1 MKRPERQQ
9 YKGAEAKKCNT
20 HNIRAKFEKKTTH
33 TQNLQALLAAGE
45 TCFHKNRSVLT
56 LVSNEGTPQPQMLK
70 INEIFHSIQGESS
83 FVGYPTVFVRTTGCN
98 LRCTYCDTT
107 YSYHEG
113 EDFSVDQV
121 FERIRSFGTQHVC
134 ITGGE
139 PLLQKE
145 ILILIE
151 RLCDHGH
158 TVSIETSGSRPIRGI
173 DPRSKV
179 ILDVKTPDSG
189 AANSFLEE
197 NLDCRESTEFKFV
210 ICSEE
215 DLEWTEKFCRQH
227 DLFGKFTV
235 LYSPS
240 FGKIEPRW
248 LAERILCKKSPAR
261 LQLQLHK
268 YIWLPEARGV

>member
-1 MKRPERQQ
+1 
-9 YKGAEAKKCNT
+9 
-20 HNIRAKFEKKTTH
+20 
-33 TQNLQALLAAGE
+33 
-45 TCFHKNRSVLT
+45 
-56 LVSNEGTPQPQMLK
+56 MLK

-83 FVGYPTVFVRTTGCN
+83 FVGWPTVFVRTTGCN

-113 EDFSVDQV
+113 ELFSVEQV
-121 FERIRSFGTQHVC
+121 FEKIQSYGARHVC

-145 ILILIE
+145 IHDLIRL
-151 RLCDHGH
+151 LCDQGYH
-158 TVSIETSGSRPIRGI
+158 VSVETSGSRSVLQI
-173 DPRSKV
+173 DSRAKI

-197 NLDCRESTEFKFV
+197 NLSCHESTEFKFV
-210 ICSEE
+210 ICSEK
-215 DLEWTEKFCRQH
+215 DLEWTENFCRQH
-227 DLFGKFTV
+227 DLFGKFVV

-240 FGKIEPRW
+240 FGHIEPKW
-248 LAERILCKKSPAR
+248 LAERILHKKSPAR

-268 YIWLPEARGV
+268 YIWLPETRGV